1 MPKTVIPDPHPW
13 RCIGENIYK
22 LLALRGMSPKEFCRK
37 MPMSQGQ
44 LSAWVNGKTASSVP
58 KLFRAAE
65 VLKVSPAV
73 LVTPSKEI
81 GENCLRFIAGGG
93 IT

>member
-13 RCIGENIYK
+13 RCVGQNINK
-22 LLALRGMSPKEFCRK
+22 LLVLRGISQKEFCRR
-37 MPMSQGQ
+37 MPMSQGH
-44 LSAWVNGKTASSVP
+44 LSAWINGETPASVP

-65 VLKVSPAV
+65 ILKVSPAV

-81 GENCLRFIAGGG
+81 GENCLRFIAGM
-93 IT
+93 